1 MVTGM
6 MTGQI
11 LGGQSPAAAA
21 AHQSMIYFAIAASRS
36 LTATFLALLLT
47 ARMFDL
53 RRQALIPW
61 RQIPGLLKSDNSD
74 DIVEKLVPTTQFT
87 DPRPH
92 SLDSMVGQANSVEK
106 LSNLVLHVQQLTVQS
121 TNLHIP
127 LLKVRAGDRIGISGM
142 SGIGKSQLLRTLA
155 GLDPVSHGLKTLGTQ
170 NSIMLHGKSFDD
182 ISPAYWR
189 SEVMWLSQDRP
200 ALTGTPRDFYNEI
213 VGYRSQLH
221 SKRERNL
228 QSPMEIAQYWNLP
241 AKTWD
246 QPWNDV
252 SGGEAQRLSLAIALA
267 LRPQILLL
275 DEPTSSCD
283 AQTTLLIEKSLVE
296 RNATFVMVSHSKEQL
311 ERLCQ
316 ARLHLESELSF
327 GKEVVPV

>member
-1 MVTGM
+1 MDTGM

-36 LTATFLALLLT
+36 LTATFLSLLLT

-74 DIVEKLVPTTQFT
+74 DVDGKLIHTTQVT

-92 SLDSMVGQANSVEK
+92 SVYSFAGQANSVQK
-106 LSNLVLHVQQLTVQS
+106 PSNVILHVQQLTVES

-127 LLKVRAGDRIGISGM
+127 LLEVRAGDRIGISGV
-142 SGIGKSQLLRTLA
+142 SGIGKSQLLRAFA
-155 GLDPVSHGLKTLGTQ
+155 GLDPSSHGLKTIGTQ
-170 NSIMLHGKSFDD
+170 NSMMLQGKSFND
-182 ISPAYWR
+182 ILPVYWR
-189 SEVMWLSQDRP
+189 SEVMWVSQDRP

-221 SKRERNL
+221 SKRDRGL

-267 LRPQILLL
+267 LQPKILLL

-283 AQTTLLIEKSLVE
+283 AQTTLLIEQSLVE
-296 RNATFVMVSHSKEQL
+296 RNATIVMVSHSKEQL
-311 ERLCQ
+311 ERLCHST
-316 ARLHLESELSF
+316 AHLHLLSELP
-327 GKEVVPV
+327 GVK